1 MAGRG
6 AQQGGKASSL
16 RDEKQGDHRI
26 MIQSLF
32 DYEAGQAERDAGF
45 DRASNPFYRRELLE
59 WARLA
64 ARRVAEA
71 SGSVCYDDVYQVL
84 EEMGKQPELLGN
96 AAGLVFRGAEWEP
109 VGWKQSERKTNH
121 ARAMR
126 MWKLREP

>member
-1 MAGRG
+1 
-6 AQQGGKASSL
+6 
-16 RDEKQGDHRI
+16 

-71 SGSVCYDDVYQVL
+71 SGSV
-84 EEMGKQPELLGN
+84 
-96 AAGLVFRGAEWEP
+96 
-109 VGWKQSERKTNH
+109 
-121 ARAMR
+121 
-126 MWKLREP
+126 